1 MKVASFNTNKIFAKT
16 LLWLFLIVLCLY
28 CLFPFAWMLS
38 TSLKTEA
45 EAFRIPPTWMPE
57 NLTVDSYIGIWVRKN
72 FDIYFFNSTIISL
85 ATAVLSTFF
94 GALAGY
100 GFSRFFFKGRRFLIG
115 FFLATQMLPG
125 VLLVG
130 PYFKILSKVGLY
142 DTRTGLIIAF
152 LTICLPFST
161 WMMKGFI
168 DKVPVELDQSAMV
181 DGCTRMGVFFKIVL
195 PVIAP
200 GMVATILFAFLLA
213 WGDLLWALCLTS
225 SEPMITVTLGIARTV
240 GEFRIV
246 WPMLMAGSLVG
257 GMPAIIL
264 YIFLQRL
271 LVEGLTAGAVK
282 G

>member
-1 MKVASFNTNKIFAKT
+1 MKAFSGFFKT
-16 LLWLFLIVLCLY
+16 AFPKSIIGLFLIFVCIY
-28 CLFPFAWMLS
+28 CLFPFVWMFS

-45 EAFRIPPTWMPE
+45 EAFRIPPTWVPMK
-57 NLTVDSYIGIWVRKN
+57 LTVDSYIGIWVRKN
-72 FDIYFFNSTIISL
+72 FGIYFLNSTIISL
-85 ATAVLSTFF
+85 ATALLSTFF
-94 GALAGY
+94 GAMAGY
-100 GFSRFFFKGRRFLIG
+100 GFSRFIFKGRKFLIG

-130 PYFKILSKVGLY
+130 PYFKIMSRLGLY

-168 DKVPVELDQSAMV
+168 DKVPEELDQSAMV
-181 DGCTRMGVFFKIVL
+181 DGCSRIGLFFKIVL
-195 PVIAP
+195 PIVAP

-225 SEPMITVTLGIARTV
+225 SENMITVTLGIARTV
-240 GEFRIV
+240 GEFRII

-257 GMPAIIL
+257 GMPAILL

-271 LVEGLTAGAVK
+271 LVQGLTAGAVK
-282 G
+282 E